1 MIDFL
6 LDENYAGHDT
16 AVLRGLKVI
25 SASYNPTPS
34 ATLRII
40 ITPELCNKWGNLHGG
55 ATATIFDNCTTF
67 PIYLARTE
75 GSWDNPGVSRTL
87 NVAYLTAVKEG
98 EEVEVEAE
106 IVSIGKRLGKCHCA
120 LPRQDG

>member
-6 LDENYAGHDT
+6 LDEDYVGHDT
-16 AVLRGLKVI
+16 AVLRGLKVK
-25 SASYNPTPS
+25 SASYTPTPS

-106 IVSIGKRLGKCHCA
+106 IVSIGKRLGKCHYA
-120 LPRQDG
+120 LPR